1 MQGIDPAATA
11 WLLASTALV
20 LLMTPGLAIFYGGMV
35 RTTGVLNMIMM
46 SFISIPLVTVAWL
59 VLGYSLSFSDG
70 GNLVGNLEHFGMLG
84 ISPRTNH
91 GTVPELLFA
100 TFELTFAIITAAL
113 ISGAIADRAKF
124 SAWMVFVPI
133 WTIVVYSVI
142 AHWVWA
148 PQGWLNKFGSLDYAG
163 GLVVEIASGSSAL
176 ALAIVLGPRIGFKQ
190 DAMRPHNLPFVLLGV
205 GLLWFGWFG
214 FNAGSALAVDGTAAA
229 IFLNTLVA
237 GCLGMLGWLTVE
249 QIRDGKPTTFGAASG
264 VVAGLVAIT
273 PSCGYVNT
281 LGALIVGLAAG
292 VVCSFAVGL
301 KFRWNYDDSLD
312 VVGVHFV
319 GGVVGVP
326 LTLLLIWLDPPSGFR
341 SAWWWLTF
349 GPFVVYQIG
358 QMFDDYILTP
368 RIQGKATDL
377 DTPSIL
383 FASITG
389 GVLAGLLALTLVV
402 WAFRPADLDPETRRW
417 AIERCTPHP
426 IAAMQAPVRLERFWD
441 QPWKAS
447 VIWCI
452 ILPAVATES
461 STSFSVPISRSI
473 SAFEMKPYYVGGGS
487 AHALRTAFGVEPV
500 IAAHERNHKTKY
512 RGFDKA
518 GHHIFGFQIFK
529 GTFEIR
535 ARRKTKIVNRD
546 HVAAE
551 HADNIAGE
559 HEKWQHE

>member
-59 VLGYSLSFSDG
+59 VLGYTLSFSG
-70 GNLVGNLEHFGMLG
+70 GGGFIGDLEHFGMLG
-84 ISPRTNH
+84 IGPRTNH

-100 TFELTFAIITAAL
+100 TFELAFAIITAAL

-124 SAWMVFVPI
+124 SAWMVFVPV

-148 PQGWLNKFGSLDYAG
+148 PDGWLAKFGALDFAG
-163 GLVVEIASGSSAL
+163 GLVVEIASGASAL

-214 FNAGSALAVDGTAAA
+214 FNAGSALTADGMASA

-281 LGALIVGLAAG
+281 LGALVVGLAAG

-301 KFRWNYDDSLD
+301 KFKFNYDDSLD

-319 GGVVGVP
+319 GGVVGV
-326 LTLLLIWLDPPSGFR
+326 LLI
-341 SAWWWLTF
+341 
-349 GPFVVYQIG
+349 
-358 QMFDDYILTP
+358 
-368 RIQGKATDL
+368 
-377 DTPSIL
+377 
-383 FASITG
+383 
-389 GVLAGLLALTLVV
+389 GLLATDIMTGGARGLL
-402 WAFRPADLDPETRRW
+402 
-417 AIERCTPHP
+417 
-426 IAAMQAPVRLERFWD
+426 
-441 QPWKAS
+441 
-447 VIWCI
+447 
-452 ILPAVATES
+452 
-461 STSFSVPISRSI
+461 
-473 SAFEMKPYYVGGGS
+473 YGGGLTQLGKQLLGVAVVALYAFAASFVLGKIIDKVMGFRVS
-487 AHALRTAFGVEPV
+487 ADDETAGVDFTQHAETAYAEGV
-500 IAAHERNHKTKY
+500 H
-512 RGFDKA
+512 
-518 GHHIFGFQIFK
+518 GHLGHRRPSNSL
-529 GTFEIR
+529 TDLM
-535 ARRKTKIVNRD
+535 ARSKPED
-546 HVAAE
+546 
-551 HADNIAGE
+551 
-559 HEKWQHE
+559 